1 MASELKPI
9 SVAQGDTRSDA
20 ISKEDIVL
28 ESDAAPKPQ
37 PVSCSDADEP
47 CELACSEATFE
58 CAAASDKGRAI
69 DSTQEG
75 AMVIP
80 AQRPCILVVHA
91 SVGSGHRS
99 AAIAAAEALERL
111 IAAGDERVPAD
122 TEVQVLDIL
131 DYGRIKFDGDKTASA
146 FTGPTRPIY
155 DITWRFTLTGRLLWG
170 GGTSWA
176 RIMFKKFT
184 EYVEERSPLAIVC
197 THITAANAAVGARML
212 TGQAF
217 PIVCVPTDYEIEG
230 WWPHKECDLFCVATE
245 GMAET
250 LRPRRVPERKML
262 ITGIPVRGAAGVEY
276 DRDAVRERL
285 GLPQDKTV
293 VLVMVGAHLPQP
305 YVRFRATMDQTLPY
319 LKGLS
324 DMHFVFLPG
333 RDEEYALHL
342 RRSKDDMAIEN
353 MTVMGYVD
361 DMPALMA
368 VSDLAICKSGGL
380 TVTECLCAR
389 LPMVLLGRSY
399 GQEKVNTTLLTSLGA
414 SMHATTPRELLGTL
428 RHLHA
433 YPSSIKAMLVNGEAL
448 RRPNAAHD
456 VASATFDLVSRDC
469 SSKRHFAEFYWGGKP
484 AHTR

>member
-1 MASELKPI
+1 MASEH
-9 SVAQGDTRSDA
+9 Q
-20 ISKEDIVL
+20 SK
-28 ESDAAPKPQ
+28 ESDAMVAQ
-37 PVSCSDADEP
+37 ADGAVVREDAAALSVGAVQGLQEEQGAS
-47 CELACSEATFE
+47 CELAC
-58 CAAASDKGRAI
+58 ASSGDCVRMADAGSSI
-69 DSTQEG
+69 ESSQEN

-80 AQRPCILVVHA
+80 EQRPCVLVVHA

-99 AAIAAAEALERL
+99 AAIAVAEALERL
-111 IAAGDERVPAD
+111 VAEGDERIPAD
-122 TEVQVLDIL
+122 AEVQVLDIL
-131 DYGRIKFDGDKTASA
+131 DFGRIKFDGDKTASA
-146 FTGPTRPIY
+146 FTGPTRPFY

-184 EYVEERSPLAIVC
+184 DYVEERKPLAIVC
-197 THITAANAAVGARML
+197 THITAANAVVGARML

-250 LRPRRVPERKML
+250 LRPRHVPERKML
-262 ITGIPVRGAAGVEY
+262 ITGIPVRGAAEVEY
-276 DRDAVRERL
+276 DKDTVRDRL
-285 GLPQDKTV
+285 GLPKDKTV
-293 VLVMVGAHLPQP
+293 VLVMAGAHLPQP

-342 RRSKDDMAIEN
+342 RRSQDDMSIEN

-368 VSDLAICKSGGL
+368 ASDLAICKSGGL

-399 GQEKVNTTLLTSLGA
+399 GQEKVNTALLTSLGA
-414 SMHATTPRELLGTL
+414 SMHATTPRELLATL

-433 YPSSIKAMLVNGEAL
+433 YPSSITAMLVNGEAL

-456 VASATFDLVSRDC
+456 VASATLDLMPRDC

-484 AHTR
+484 AHAR

>member
-1 MASELKPI
+1 MGGDFKPDANQGQGMESE
-9 SVAQGDTRSDA
+9 SFA
-20 ISKEDIVL
+20 ISAL
-28 ESDAAPKPQ
+28 TTPC
-37 PVSCSDADEP
+37 VS
-47 CELACSEATFE
+47 
-58 CAAASDKGRAI
+58 I
-69 DSTQEG
+69 DSSSES
-75 AMVIP
+75 AMLLP
-80 AQRPCILVVHA
+80 PPRPCILVVHA

-99 AAIAAAEALERL
+99 AAIAVAEALESIRNGGDDRL
-111 IAAGDERVPAD
+111 PAD
-122 TEVQVLDIL
+122 TDIEVLDIL
-131 DYGRIKFDGDKTASA
+131 DFGRIKFDGDKTASA

-176 RIMFKKFT
+176 RIMFRKFT
-184 EYVEERSPLAIVC
+184 DLVNERKPLAVVC

-212 TGQAF
+212 TGQGF

-262 ITGIPVRGAAGVEY
+262 ITGIPVRSGVDAEY
-276 DRDAVRERL
+276 DRSAVRERL
-285 GLPQDKTV
+285 GLPPDKTI
-293 VLVMVGAHLPQP
+293 VLVMAGAHLPQP
-305 YVRFRATMDQTLPY
+305 YVRFRATMDATMPY

-342 RRSKDDMAIEN
+342 RRRQEEMSIDN

-361 DMPALMA
+361 DMPALMFA
-368 VSDLAICKSGGL
+368 SDLAICKSGGL

-414 SMHATTPRELLGTL
+414 SMHVTTPRELLGTL

-433 YPSSIKAMLVNGEAL
+433 NPSSIKAMLVNGEAL
-448 RRPNAAHD
+448 RRPGAARD
-456 VASATFDLVSRDC
+456 VASATLDLTSRDC
-469 SSKRHFAEFYWGGKP
+469 SSRRHFAEFYWGGKP